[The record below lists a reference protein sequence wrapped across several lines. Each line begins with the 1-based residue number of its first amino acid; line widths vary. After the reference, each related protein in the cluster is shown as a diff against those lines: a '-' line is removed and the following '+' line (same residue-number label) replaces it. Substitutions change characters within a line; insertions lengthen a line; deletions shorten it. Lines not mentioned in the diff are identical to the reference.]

1 MTNKLCTF
9 SGCNK
14 VVNHANDN
22 TSPRCTQHSVSTT
35 PRKQYAHH
43 VDERGRNIYK
53 TAMWKKYRRAKL
65 MLNPLCEHC
74 EAFGDATMATVV
86 DHIEEIVD
94 GGAVYDIDNLQ
105 SLCASHH
112 NTKTG
117 KHKKSR
123 NKPKKIFPSLSD
135 F

>member
-1 MTNKLCTF
+1 MTKKLCTF
-9 SGCNK
+9 SGCNN

-22 TSPRCTQHSVSTT
+22 TSPRCTQHSSSNTL
-35 PRKQYAHH
+35 RKKYEHH
-43 VDERGRNIYK
+43 LDELGRNIYK
-53 TAMWKKYRRAKL
+53 TAMWKRYRKAKL

-74 EAFGDATMATVV
+74 EEYGDATIATVV
-86 DHIEEIVD
+86 DHVVEILD
-94 GGAVYDIDNLQ
+94 GGAVYDINNLQ
-105 SLCASHH
+105 SLCHPHH

-117 KHKKSR
+117 KHKKFR

>member
-9 SGCNK
+9 SGCNI
-14 VVNHANDN
+14 VVSHANDN
-22 TSPRCTQHSVSTT
+22 TSPRCTQHSVSTR
-35 PRKQYAHH
+35 PRKRYAHH
-43 VDERGRNIYK
+43 HDSRGKNIYN

-74 EAFGDATMATVV
+74 EAFGLSKVAKIV
-86 DHIEEIVD
+86 DHIIEVAD
-94 GGAVYDIDNLQ
+94 GGPVYDLKNLQ
-105 SLCASHH
+105 SLCAAHH

-117 KHKKSR
+117 HEKKLR
-123 NKPKKIFPSLSD
+123 NQPRKKYPSLSD